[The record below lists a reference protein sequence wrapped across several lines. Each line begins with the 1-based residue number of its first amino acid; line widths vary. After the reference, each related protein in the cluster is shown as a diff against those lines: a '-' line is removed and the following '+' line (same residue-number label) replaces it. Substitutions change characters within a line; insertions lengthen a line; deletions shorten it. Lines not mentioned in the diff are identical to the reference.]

1 MEHEDPE
8 KRIAELERQLADAKA
23 ARKEGIGLR
32 PGDRRDQAAPYQADQ
47 PYQAEQHVTGQ
58 ARQFSDA
65 QTVASQD
72 AVFEH
77 ARRLAEALREERM
90 PTGRPS
96 GPRVAQLREALTRA
110 AVDAGLPQEQY
121 KVALERAG
129 LRAGGTIKIGG
140 QVVYQ
145 HCDPHSPVF
154 LAPMGRQALAP
165 TGLGLGGQAG
175 FSAPPVDGRLAPAP
189 RKIPAAFWLAEL
201 LPFRWWYVFALF
213 MVAVTP
219 IALWI
224 QLPIAFPIAAV
235 LTVAVIYA
243 FQFRFA
249 RDRIA
254 LLKWGQVATVTGTQI
269 LSRATYYSGTTWRN
283 VPLPLARGWRVERP
297 MYSGPSTKTLIRYTV
312 NGSAGELVVGGRQ
325 YIDGVVLADP
335 RKPARALCVTS
346 FRYDLDRDEAGN
358 WIGRIRPLLKL
369 GVAVWSIL
377 LVGWVAAAATMGSAA
392 TGLGFGAYLFGTA
405 VPTGGHLSVGGD
417 FDTKTIA
424 CNDGHLSLTG
434 FKNTVTVTGHCASLT
449 VGDTSNHV
457 TVDSADSIDVSG
469 DWNTV
474 TYHSGSPRITNTA
487 DNTVQQG

>member
-1 MEHEDPE
+1 
-8 KRIAELERQLADAKA
+8 
-23 ARKEGIGLR
+23 
-32 PGDRRDQAAPYQADQ
+32 
-47 PYQAEQHVTGQ
+47 
-58 ARQFSDA
+58 
-65 QTVASQD
+65 
-72 AVFEH
+72 
-77 ARRLAEALREERM
+77 
-90 PTGRPS
+90 
-96 GPRVAQLREALTRA
+96 
-110 AVDAGLPQEQY
+110 
-121 KVALERAG
+121 
-129 LRAGGTIKIGG
+129 
-140 QVVYQ
+140 
-145 HCDPHSPVF
+145 
-154 LAPMGRQALAP
+154 MGRQALAP

-254 LLKWGQVATVTGTQI
+254 LLKWGQVATVAGTQI

-297 MYSGPSTKTLIRYTV
+297 MYSGPSTKTLIGYTV
-312 NGSAGELVVGGRQ
+312 NGSAGELVVRGRE
-325 YIDGVVLADP
+325 YYDGVVLADL
-335 RKPARALCVTS
+335 RNPARALCVTS
-346 FRYDLDRDEAGN
+346 FCYDLDRDESGN
-358 WIGRIRPLLKL
+358 WIGRVRPTLKL
-369 GVAVWSIL
+369 GMAAWSIL
-377 LVGWVAAAATMGSAA
+377 LVGWLAAAATMASAA
-392 TGLGFGAYLFGTA
+392 TGLDFGANLFGTA

-417 FDTKTIA
+417 FETKTIA

>member
-47 PYQAEQHVTGQ
+47 PYQAEQHFTGQ

-297 MYSGPSTKTLIRYTV
+297 MYSGPSTKTLIGYTV
-312 NGSAGELVVGGRQ
+312 NGSAGELVVRGRE
-325 YIDGVVLADP
+325 YYDGVVLADP
-335 RKPARALCVTS
+335 RNPARALCVTS
-346 FRYDLDRDEAGN
+346 FCYDLDRDESGN
-358 WIGRIRPLLKL
+358 WIGRVRPTLKL
-369 GVAVWSIL
+369 GMAVWSIL
-377 LVGWVAAAATMGSAA
+377 LVGWLAAAATMASAA
-392 TGLGFGAYLFGTA
+392 TSLGFGAYLFGTA

-424 CNDGHLSLTG
+424 CNEGHLSLTG
-434 FKNTVTVTGHCASLT
+434 FKNTFTVTGHCASLM

>member
-47 PYQAEQHVTGQ
+47 PYQAEQHFTGQ

-254 LLKWGQVATVTGTQI
+254 LLKWGQVATVAGTQI

-297 MYSGPSTKTLIRYTV
+297 MYSGPSTKTLIGYTV
-312 NGSAGELVVGGRQ
+312 NGSAGELVVRGRE
-325 YIDGVVLADP
+325 YYDGVVLADL
-335 RKPARALCVTS
+335 RNPARALCVTS
-346 FRYDLDRDEAGN
+346 FCYDLDRDESGN
-358 WIGRIRPLLKL
+358 WIGRVRPTLKL
-369 GVAVWSIL
+369 GMAAWSIL
-377 LVGWVAAAATMGSAA
+377 LVGWLAAAATMASAA
-392 TGLGFGAYLFGTA
+392 TGLDFGANLFGTA

-417 FDTKTIA
+417 FETKTIA